1 MRKESTREKATTA
14 KEINAALKAAA
25 EGKLKGILG
34 YTEDQLVSTDF
45 VGESCTSVFDAHA
58 GIALSDTF
66 VKLVAWYDN
75 EWAYS
80 CKCLDLMCHMET
92 IS

>member
-1 MRKESTREKATTA
+1 VNLAT
-14 KEINAALKAAA
+14 AASYDQIKAAMKA
-25 EGKLKGILG
+25 ASVGAMAGILG

-80 CKCLDLMCHMET
+80 CKCLDLMRHMET
-92 IS
+92 TV